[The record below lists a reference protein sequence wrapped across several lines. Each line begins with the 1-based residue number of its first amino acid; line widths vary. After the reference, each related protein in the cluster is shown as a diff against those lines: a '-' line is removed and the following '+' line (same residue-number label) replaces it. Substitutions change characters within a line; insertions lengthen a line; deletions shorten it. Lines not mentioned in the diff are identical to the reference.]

1 MRQQKLE
8 LSPYKVMLSTLFEKI
23 QCVISVVFKQVAK
36 IVMLMVLL
44 GVLFFYPFINELQF
58 CYGYCKVR

>member
-8 LSPYKVMLSTLFEKI
+8 LSSYKVMLSAVFEKI
-23 QCVISVVFKQVAK
+23 QCVINVVFKQVAK

-44 GVLFFYPFINELQF
+44 SVLSYYPFINQLWL
-58 CYGYCKVR
+58 CYAYCDVM

>member
-8 LSPYKVMLSTLFEKI
+8 LSAYKVMLTTLFEKI

-44 GVLFFYPFINELQF
+44 SVLSCYRFINDL
-58 CYGYCKVR
+58 